1 MDKNIFKLILI
12 GFLCF
17 FLFSISLQLT
27 PQFSLTGDDS
37 SYLDAAKL
45 WYFHYEVDS
54 MRPLI
59 ISVIYGLPFLF
70 NLNEE
75 IVIRWGL
82 LLNIICWLSSIIVFY
97 KIIIEFFTPKKA
109 FYSTLLFI
117 LGIGNLAHVF
127 NFIPETIYVFIMIV
141 TLYLFLKYNLTKQS
155 KYLFIALSFLSIT
168 ILIKPIA
175 LGITI
180 LVTII
185 YFRNLSR
192 NIFSKY
198 SLLLTIPITL
208 LFFQLYQSKKLYGN
222 YTISYVGDI
231 TYYNYLGAKA
241 YCYQKNI
248 EYLPNI
254 QLREI
259 DLKKLQ
265 VTEIK
270 RVAKNDL
277 KYQIKNN
284 TLNLIRAYF
293 FDLYSNSSKGNYI
306 VSECKNYNNN
316 SLFPYIRLFFKAIS
330 KIQTILFTL
339 IGVFLSIFFLLN
351 RKHWKMYGLMSIYS
365 LYIFLISGI
374 ANFACDRHHLLIFP
388 ISLVFITTY
397 LIPKFNLYLQKI
409 QTKKNE
415 F

>member
-75 IVIRWGL
+75 IVIQWGL